1 MKISSRFH
9 QEPGYH
15 HGGSK
20 FAANSSVCIG
30 AISAVSAADV
40 I

>member
-15 HGGSK
+15 HGGP
-20 FAANSSVCIG
+20 NSPRTPHVCPCDFG
-30 AISAVSAADV
+30 GLGG
-40 I
+40 